1 MFAEPIGRPVILPLY
16 YKGRKG
22 NLAVL
27 VCSIKPKLKILRSIL
42 AFSILSGTLFTPA
55 RVEADF
61 LSFLLGT
68 SSPVFAQSVPESA
81 TPSNNSQNIAL
92 LEANVSSA
100 LVFQNKSDLGSEKEI
115 SPESSIGI
123 VSDSALLSRVGPM
136 GVSNGKEIVESS
148 LEDVSIYV
156 VRKGDSLSEVALM
169 FEVSVNTILWANDLK
184 KGDKIKE
191 GDVLF
196 ILPVSGV
203 KHTVTKGQTLISIAQ
218 KYKADIMDVASF
230 NGISINAV
238 LAIGDELMIPD
249 GEISV
254 DGPVNTN
261 PKTPVKTI
269 QTPTKNIAG
278 YFINPVPSSIKTQ
291 GLHGKNAVDLA
302 APIGTPIYAAAS
314 GTVLLARMGWNG
326 AYGNMIIIE
335 HSNGTKTLYSH
346 LFKLNTTMGRNVVQ
360 GEVIG
365 YVGNSGRVRA
375 AKGGSGAHLHFE
387 VYGAKNPGANG
398 SWAN

>member
-1 MFAEPIGRPVILPLY
+1 MRVGKEISRY
-16 YKGRKG
+16 
-22 NLAVL
+22 L
-27 VCSIKPKLKILRSIL
+27 VCFIKPKFKILRSLL
-42 AFSILSGTLFTPA
+42 AFSILSGTLFVPA
-55 RVEADF
+55 RVEAG
-61 LSFLLGT
+61 LI
-68 SSPVFAQSVPESA
+68 SSIFGSGSQVFAQAGSESD
-81 TPSNNSQNIAL
+81 TFPKSDSNSQNIAL
-92 LEANVSSA
+92 LQANVSSA
-100 LVFQNKSDLGSEKEI
+100 SIFQNKNDSNKEDEISSGSDVSIMSDL
-115 SPESSIGI
+115 
-123 VSDSALLSRVGPM
+123 ALLSGVGPM

-156 VRKGDSLSEVALM
+156 VRKGDSLSEVADM

-203 KHTVTKGQTLISIAQ
+203 KHTVTKGQTLKSISQ
-218 KYKADIMDVASF
+218 KYKADILDVASF
-230 NGISINAV
+230 NGISVNAE

-254 DGPVNTN
+254 DGPVKTTPKAPTKNTK
-261 PKTPVKTI
+261 PQP
-269 QTPTKNIAG
+269 KNIAG
-278 YFINPVPSSIKTQ
+278 YFINPVPSAIRTQ

-326 AYGNMIIIE
+326 AYGNMVVIQ
-335 HSNGTKTLYSH
+335 HPNGTKTLYSH
-346 LFKLNTTMGRNVVQ
+346 LFELNTTTGRNVSQ

-365 YVGNSGRVRA
+365 YVGNSGRVRSVSRN
-375 AKGGSGAHLHFE
+375 GSGAHLHFE
-387 VYGAKNPGANG
+387 VYGAKNPGVDK
-398 SWAN
+398 SWAR